1 MAAEAGSD
9 RELLARCAG
18 GDGDA
23 WGALVGRYRRLVYSV
38 PVRFGFDESLS
49 DEVFQRT
56 FVSLLRAVGRLRDAE
71 RLAAWL
77 AVTATNHCRMLLR
90 ERKRRAEDGEDPGEI
105 PAPAE
110 DVSEALRKLEEAQI
124 LRAGLERLDG
134 RCRALLDELF
144 FATGRRSYEEISRRL
159 EMPIGSLGPTRAR
172 CLAKL
177 KALLLDMGYA
187 E

>member
-1 MAAEAGSD
+1 MTAEAESD
-9 RELLARCAG
+9 RDLLARCVA
-18 GDGDA
+18 GDGEA
-23 WGALVGRYRRLVYSV
+23 WGALVARYRRLVYSV
-38 PVRFGFDESLS
+38 PIRFGFDESLS

-56 FVSLLRAVGRLRDAE
+56 FVSLLGAVKGLRDSA

-77 AVTATNHCRMLLR
+77 AVTAANHCRILLR
-90 ERKRRAEDGEDPGEI
+90 ERKRRAEEEPGDLPAPGE
-105 PAPAE
+105 E
-110 DVSEALRKLEEAQI
+110 TSEVLRKLEEAQI

-144 FATGRRSYEEISRRL
+144 FATGPRSYDGISERL
-159 EMPIGSLGPTRAR
+159 GMPVGSIGPTRAR

-177 KALLLDMGYA
+177 KALMLDLGYA